1 MSVAILA
8 KLATTFG
15 PKIAESLFDK
25 LSNLSNSSKKLD
37 SVAKLIEAGSTTVN
51 ALYEVFGSDFLRSL
65 TDAQKQNIQK
75 SHFTYEAGVD
85 DYLEIVKDSNFEKLD
100 LLRGMRDE
108 LNVNLE
114 RLSVCEKETL
124 QSKFLGV
131 FNLWM
136 RRYENFL
143 PLNDDAKETFAV
155 IEKLLDGQKRN
166 FLEVLKMLQKTG
178 LGLAGAG
185 FVLYA
190 VMIATS
196 TGVGIA
202 AAFHTWL
209 LGIPFGQVFGL
220 AGLGILAVGLSRITF
235 SNTNAMSATVKLA
248 YKLIERQENLYKNTI
263 DVPNSELS

>member
-1 MSVAILA
+1 MARVLFVDDEINIRKLVSYDLKHAGFDYDVCENGEEALELIHKNNYDVCIIDWMMPKLSGIELVKKIRSESYDAILFMLTA
-8 KLATTFG
+8 KDEEED
-15 PKIAESLFDK
+15 I
-25 LSNLSNSSKKLD
+25 
-37 SVAKLIEAGSTTVN
+37 VEA
-51 ALYEVFGSDFLRSL
+51 F
-65 TDAQKQNIQK
+65 
-75 SHFTYEAGVD
+75 EAGVD

-209 LGIPFGQVFGL
+209 LGIPFGQVFGSN
-220 AGLGILAVGLSRITF
+220 IQNVITIH
-235 SNTNAMSATVKLA
+235 V
-248 YKLIERQENLYKNTI
+248 TI
-263 DVPNSELS
+263 I